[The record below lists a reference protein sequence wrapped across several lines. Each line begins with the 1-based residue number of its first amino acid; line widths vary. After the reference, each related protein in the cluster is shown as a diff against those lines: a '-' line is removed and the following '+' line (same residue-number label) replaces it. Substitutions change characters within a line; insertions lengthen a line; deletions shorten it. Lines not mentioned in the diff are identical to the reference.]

1 MKKSVKITLWL
12 LFAIVALGVVLF
24 LSADIIASTLV
35 KKEVSK
41 AFANIP
47 DANAEVGNIYL
58 NLISGSAVV
67 KDISFSTHSLQ
78 IEEENSVSHTP
89 GLAIRIPTLAVWNV
103 DYYQLLRHRRLEIFS
118 ISPSRYGM
126 WIITSSCAIA
136 VWRSSQSPWT
146 IRRWLFIWTR
156 KILTPSFLPCLRIRP
171 WRKPDCGC
179 NPLESAMWISIVS
192 LRVCIVPPL
201 RL

>member
-1 MKKSVKITLWL
+1 MKKTVKITLWV
-12 LFAIVALGVVLF
+12 LFSIVALGIVLF

-78 IEEENSVSHTP
+78 IEDEESQKRAP

-118 ISPSRYGM
+118 ISLDDPEVVIYMDEKNPASLLPTLPKDTTLEKAG
-126 WIITSSCAIA
+126 
-136 VWRSSQSPWT
+136 VW
-146 IRRWLFIWTR
+146 L
-156 KILTPSFLPCLRIRP
+156 KSF
-171 WRKPDCGC
+171 
-179 NPLESAMWISIVS
+179 
-192 LRVCIVPPL
+192 RVRHINID
-201 RL
+201 RFTA